1 MIRIT
6 ELGRNKQMW
15 MPEMLLPVR
24 KNWPFFKTRSRGNG
38 IKETMEWGEEEVYF
52 KKKKKKSW

>member
-1 MIRIT
+1 
-6 ELGRNKQMW
+6 MW

-52 KKKKKKSW
+52 KKKKKKVLVRAK